1 MEEIL
6 KRSSNFNG
14 LNYQGSEELVSSL
27 KENAS
32 ILVVGAGGLGCE
44 ILKNLALSSIKS
56 IFVIDLD
63 TIELSNLNR
72 QFLFRNKDI
81 GKWKCEVASQF
92 IKNKFPDIDIRY
104 SAKKIQDFS
113 HKFIRQFNVIIGGL
127 DNMEARQ
134 YLNKLVH
141 DLVEFDENGNI
152 NYETVIPFIDGGTE
166 GFRGQSRVIIP
177 YKSSCMGCT
186 KDLIAPRV
194 KIYLNFLIIYYFLE
208 YLRFLYYCG
217 KTQIT

>member
-6 KRSSNFNG
+6 KRSSNFN
-14 LNYQGSEELVSSL
+14 NINFQGSEDLVTQV

-32 ILVVGAGGLGCE
+32 VLVVGAGGLGCE
-44 ILKNLALSSIKS
+44 ILKNLALSCIKN

-63 TIELSNLNR
+63 TIELTNLNR

-81 GKWKCEVASQF
+81 GKWKCEVASEY

-104 SAKKIQDFS
+104 SAKKVQDFP

-127 DNMEARQ
+127 DNMEARL
-134 YLNKLVH
+134 YLNQLVH
-141 DLVEFDENGNI
+141 DLVEFDEKGI
-152 NYETVIPFIDGGTE
+152 IDPETVVPLIDGGTE

-177 YKSSCMGCT
+177 YNSSCMGCT
-186 KDLIAPRV
+186 KDMVAPRV
-194 KIYLNFLIIYYFLE
+194 REIS
-208 YLRFLYYCG
+208 LY
-217 KTQIT
+217 